1 MTYRKNAYV
10 DPPPK
15 PLLPWSQRL
24 SVHYWFAAVLSW
36 LGALGFFFSGAWRLH
51 GEDLY
56 YGFFHMF
63 LGYMLSIAG
72 ALNFKTSRTWRRL
85 GK

>member
-10 DPPPK
+10 DPPQK

-24 SVHYWFAAVLSW
+24 SVHYWFAAMLSW
-36 LGALGFFFSGAWRLH
+36 LGALGFFFSAAWRLH
-51 GEDLY
+51 G
-56 YGFFHMF
+56 GV
-63 LGYMLSIAG
+63 LGYGVFHLCLGVMLAVAG
-72 ALNFKTSRTWRRL
+72 ALYLKTSRTWRRL